1 MYFRYFPKTL
11 YSFELNSQNALSVTN
26 IFARFK
32 FNSQVLN
39 NAYAMYKY
47 QIVSGDTP
55 EIVAYKQYGDP
66 TYHWVICL
74 TNNLLD
80 PVFDLPLSQDELER
94 KIVKQYGYANI
105 ANAYSTIHHYDLDV
119 VKTLS
124 EVGGATTKTEENYTV
139 TLDQYNYNSNT
150 IVTKPIN
157 TTTTETISFRAN
169 NSDPNTAITSTLTIQ
184 STYKPV
190 YVYDYEI
197 ELNESNRQIKILKP
211 QYIPS
216 LINEIGRVLNA

>member
-94 KIVKQYGYANI
+94 KIVKKYGYANI
-105 ANAYSTIHHYDLDV
+105 ANAYSTIHHYNLDV
-119 VKTLS
+119 VKLLS

-169 NSDPNTAITSTLTIQ
+169 NSDPSTAITSTLTIQ

-216 LINEIGRVLNA
+216 LINEIGQVLNA

>member
-11 YSFELNSQNALSVTN
+11 YSFELNNQNALSVTN

-47 QIVSGDTP
+47 QIVNGDTP

-94 KIVKQYGYANI
+94 KIVKQYGYTNI

-139 TLDQYNYNSNT
+139 TLEQYNYNSNT
-150 IVTKPIN
+150 IVTKPTN

-190 YVYDYEI
+190 YVYDYET
-197 ELNESNRQIKILKP
+197 ELNESNRQINILKP
-211 QYIPS
+211 QYISS
-216 LINEIGRVLNA
+216 LINELGQVLNA